1 MAMITHRIV
10 ARHSKLFALRFGR
23 LLEDWQA
30 DIDEQRKLINHRYS
44 DEDTPSPIATMNL
57 DREQQLRDRVQ
68 TAINAVFVDEH
79 WMKL

>member
-1 MAMITHRIV
+1 MISHKIV
-10 ARHSKLFALRFGR
+10 ARHSKLFALRFDR

-44 DEDTPSPIATMNL
+44 DEDTPSPIASMNL

-68 TAINAVFVDEH
+68 SAVNSIFEDER
-79 WMKL
+79 WVRI